1 MGITPARI
9 AALLKNPPTICDNA
23 DSFPRPTETFYGQ
36 TKPAQSEKGVGQWLG
51 FSNLASAAMLAV
63 VANTTDENTKTNVK
77 KVMIGVSLAGALIAK
92 NQVDEFGFDKKQ
104 SDMAIGANLALAAV
118 AARDVFGEKK

>member
-1 MGITPARI
+1 M
-9 AALLKNPPTICDNA
+9 LCDNA

-77 KVMIGVSLAGALIAK
+77 KVMMGVSLAGALIAK
-92 NQVDEFGFDKKQ
+92 NQVDEFG
-104 SDMAIGANLALAAV
+104 
-118 AARDVFGEKK
+118 

>member
-1 MGITPARI
+1 M
-9 AALLKNPPTICDNA
+9 LCDNA

-77 KVMIGVSLAGALIAK
+77 KVMMGVSLAGALIAQPRLGRPL
-92 NQVDEFGFDKKQ
+92 QVRPGGDGEQ
-104 SDMAIGANLALAAV
+104 VGAPRLVCARHPPPRGAA
-118 AARDVFGEKK
+118 

>member
-1 MGITPARI
+1 MCIR
-9 AALLKNPPTICDNA
+9 D
-23 DSFPRPTETFYGQ
+23 R
-36 TKPAQSEKGVGQWLG
+36 
-51 FSNLASAAMLAV
+51 
-63 VANTTDENTKTNVK
+63 
-77 KVMIGVSLAGALIAK
+77 

>member
-1 MGITPARI
+1 M
-9 AALLKNPPTICDNA
+9 
-23 DSFPRPTETFYGQ
+23 
-36 TKPAQSEKGVGQWLG
+36 
-51 FSNLASAAMLAV
+51 V

-77 KVMIGVSLAGALIAK
+77 KVMMGVSLAKALGRRTKSTNSAY
-92 NQVDEFGFDKKQ
+92 DKKQ